1 MAARAC
7 GSCRWSAARGGRSA
21 GAAGDAGG
29 RAVEEQREQR
39 ARSALASPRPAPVFG
54 NLRRGGAP
62 SWRRRRA
69 AQRSGQTV
77 FGYLAAGRAGSVT
90 WRGRSRPRARLPPKS
105 RPRVPPP
112 PPEISHVSVSGDR
125 LRKRTRAPRRD
136 VRPSVRPSAAELAVD
151 ESFCPAVGRFT
162 SGNRLPCGGAG
173 RGSRLGSAWR
183 GMMVGRGSVG
193 SPWGDL
199 QRLATRWC
207 EVVGLFFL
215 VLVVFLVFFLFVCVV
230 FWVCFFFGDAR
241 IGIPLFSFIVK
252 PDGKYLLSS
261 SSPYSIKT
269 TAS

>member
-1 MAARAC
+1 M
-7 GSCRWSAARGGRSA
+7 
-21 GAAGDAGG
+21 
-29 RAVEEQREQR
+29 EEQREQR

-112 PPEISHVSVSGDR
+112 PPRNLAR
-125 LRKRTRAPRRD
+125 LRVRRQAAEAHTPTSS
-136 VRPSVRPSAAELAVD
+136 RCPSVRPSAAELAVD

-162 SGNRLPCGGAG
+162 AGNRLPCGGAG